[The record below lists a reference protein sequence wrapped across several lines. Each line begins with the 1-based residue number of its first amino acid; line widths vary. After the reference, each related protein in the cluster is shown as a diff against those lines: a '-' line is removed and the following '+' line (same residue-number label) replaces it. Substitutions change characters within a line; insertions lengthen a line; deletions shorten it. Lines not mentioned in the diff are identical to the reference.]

1 MKLADPRPV
10 RESKP
15 LTTPCTDLYRD
26 FGRGHR
32 LYVGGVAEAVTREG
46 VRHHFAKWGDV
57 LDVYFPAARGF
68 SKSNYCFVT
77 FDSNE
82 SAQQAYRESGRSID
96 GWVSDLC
103 IAVVHSCSAQSEIE
117 SIWLLQP
124 LKSITVAEDRKD
136 DGHQASFLAGNIRSS
151 GPLATSASATLHMSH
166 AADSESL
173 PGYVSWLELQHQ
185 YAMRQLATM
194 EATNVPAVHQYSAGL
209 PHHSHRCSQYP
220 CGPECFLGGIGTN
233 QVSWPAPVTHS
244 NSLATTQAACE
255 CQNWN
260 GMFFPLPGSL
270 VEMEGSV
277 ADLESTETSLSLDNL
292 ARLAH
297 QSIQEASG
305 HNFNGDEAVVSLM
318 LMLGNP

>member
-1 MKLADPRPV
+1 MRACSPDAESARALQVKLAGPRPV

-46 VRHHFAKWGDV
+46 VRHHFAKWG
-57 LDVYFPAARGF
+57 
-68 SKSNYCFVT
+68 
-77 FDSNE
+77 
-82 SAQQAYRESGRSID
+82 
-96 GWVSDLC
+96 
-103 IAVVHSCSAQSEIE
+103 VHSCSARSEIE

-124 LKSITVAEDRKD
+124 LKSINVAEDRKD
-136 DGHQASFLAGNIRSS
+136 DGHQASFLAGNIRSP

-173 PGYVSWLELQHQ
+173 PGYVSGLELQHQ

-194 EATNVPAVHQYSAGL
+194 EATNVPTVHQYSAGL
-209 PHHSHRCSQYP
+209 PHHSHRCSHYP
-220 CGPECFLGGIGTN
+220 CGPECFLGGVGTN

-255 CQNWN
+255 CRNWN
-260 GMFFPLPGSL
+260 GMSFPLPGSL

-277 ADLESTETSLSLDNL
+277 ANLESTDTSLSLDNL

-297 QSIQEASG
+297 QSILEASG
-305 HNFNGDEAVVSLM
+305 HNFNGGEAVVSLM